1 MDPLTLPHRLT
12 AAHPP
17 SGKLTE
23 RIDISPGKH
32 ALRCSGSPTNSG
44 GIAGPGLRD
53 TGPHGPH
60 QAGLTCHNPN
70 PPVPIEGPEITI
82 CQRQGLRTPR

>member
-1 MDPLTLPHRLT
+1 MDPLTLPHQLT

-23 RIDISPGKH
+23 HIDISPGKH
-32 ALRCSGSPTNSG
+32 ALRCFRIPDEQRPRA
-44 GIAGPGLRD
+44 IAGPGLRD

-60 QAGLTCHNPN
+60 QAA
-70 PPVPIEGPEITI
+70 
-82 CQRQGLRTPR
+82 

>member
-32 ALRCSGSPTNSG
+32 AQRCFRVPTNSG
-44 GIAGPGLRD
+44 PGPSPDR
-53 TGPHGPH
+53 
-60 QAGLTCHNPN
+60 AC
-70 PPVPIEGPEITI
+70 
-82 CQRQGLRTPR
+82 RTQVRMAHIRRA